1 MTDSKSLTYWDYL
14 KLDDLLGLQ
23 GGVEN
28 DEATLH
34 PDESHFIIVHQI
46 YELWFKLSLI
56 QLRLA
61 RDQLAP
67 VEVSEDAIP
76 FVVHHLRR
84 VNQIFEVAV
93 DHFAVVETLTPQDFL
108 GFRDRLIP
116 ASGFQSFQLREIE
129 ILLGLEDKDRVLLGQ
144 TSPMEH
150 IRKLGANTSTGDRA
164 WARIE
169 RARGEETLR
178 QALHR
183 WLYRTPIQ
191 GSSPDDANDAEMV
204 DRFIED
210 YLAAHGKEQ
219 DHQKARMLAQL
230 RMEPEAIEA
239 RYAAAADV
247 AREFLYAEDQL
258 EADRSRIKR
267 IRAALLFIESYRD
280 LPLLAW
286 PRNLIDTIVELEEQ
300 MVLFRHRHARMV
312 ERTIGRRVG
321 TGGSAGVD
329 YLDRTTKYRIFV
341 ELWAVRTLLL
351 RREARPALQNS
362 SFYAFST

>member
-1 MTDSKSLTYWDYL
+1 MSESKSLTYWDYL
-14 KLDDLLGLQ
+14 KLDELLGLQ

-34 PDESHFIIVHQI
+34 PDESHFIIVHQV

-93 DHFAVVETLTPQDFL
+93 THFSVVETLTPQDFL

-129 ILLGLEDKDRVLLGQ
+129 ILMGLEDQDRVLLGQ

-164 WARIE
+164 WARIQ
-169 RARGEETLR
+169 RARSEETLR

-191 GSSPDDANDAEMV
+191 GSSPDDPNDAQAV
-204 DRFIED
+204 DTFIED
-210 YLAAHGKEQ
+210 YLAAHAEEQ
-219 DHQKARMLAQL
+219 ERQKARMISQL
-230 RMEPEAIEA
+230 GMEPEAIKA
-239 RYAAAADV
+239 RYDAASQV
-247 AREFLYAEDQL
+247 AREFLYAEDQP
-258 EADRSRIKR
+258 EAERVRIKR

-351 RREARPALQNS
+351 RREARPALRNEA
-362 SFYAFST
+362 FYAFST